1 MFYGLRKVY
10 MDFFSEALARLKHE
24 LRVSKDQE
32 VAALLGLGKTAFSER
47 KKRGSFP
54 HKEVLALVDARPE
67 LGIDVNYVLTGSA
80 RTSPQGGDQA
90 PQQPALAADEQ
101 VLIEAYRR
109 CNPVARQQIIQTAA
123 LLSAGLGASS
133 IPGAGMVNHGTNAV
147 QVGQAGG
154 KVTVKKGR

>member
-1 MFYGLRKVY
+1 MFCGLRKTF
-10 MDFFSEALARLKHE
+10 MDFFSDALARLKHE

-54 HKEVLALVDARPE
+54 HKELLALAEERPE
-67 LGIDVNYVLTGSA
+67 LGIDVNYVLTGAAGKSSRGEA
-80 RTSPQGGDQA
+80 A
-90 PQQPALAADEQ
+90 AHEQPVLAADEQ

-109 CNPVARQQIIQTAA
+109 CSPAARQQVIQTAT
-123 LLSAGLGASS
+123 LLSAGLGA
-133 IPGAGMVNHGTNAV
+133 GTGLGGGMVNHGTNAV

-154 KVTVKKGR
+154 KVTVRKG

>member
-1 MFYGLRKVY
+1 MFCGLRKTF
-10 MDFFSEALARLKHE
+10 MDFFSDALARLKHE

-54 HKEVLALVDARPE
+54 HKELLVLAEERPE
-67 LGIDVNYVLTGSA
+67 LGIDVNYVLTGTAGKSA
-80 RTSPQGGDQA
+80 RGD
-90 PQQPALAADEQ
+90 QQPALAADEQ

-109 CNPVARQQIIQTAA
+109 CSPAARQQIIQTAS
-123 LLSAGLGASS
+123 LLSAGLGAST
-133 IPGAGMVNHGTNAV
+133 GLGGGMVNHGTNAV

-154 KVTVKKGR
+154 KVTVRKG